1 MKNFSVTKNF
11 KYFAIVSVLLVAV
24 GLFAL
29 LAAPFGLNLFN
40 MDIDFTGGTT
50 FTYDMGQQV
59 TGDTVQQIQQAVGDI
74 VGATPSVVTTG
85 DGTQVMIKTHD
96 LDSET
101 RDALHQAM
109 VDTFGLEDSA
119 RQDVQ
124 NVSPSVGKDMQ
135 AAAVKACLVAAVLML
150 LYITIR
156 FDFKSGFSAVICLIH
171 DILVMISAYVI
182 FQLPLNMNFIAAAL
196 TIITFDRIRENQR
209 LSRRESYDEVVDKS
223 VRQSMTRNINT
234 TLTTLFTIVMIII
247 LGVPSLRN
255 FAIPITIGIVSGAYS
270 SIFIAAPLWAKMK
283 NSEKKKKTMP
293 NKG

>member
-11 KYFAIVSVLLVAV
+11 KYFAIVSILLVAV

-135 AAAVKACLVAAVLML
+135 AAESLPGGRCAHAAV
-150 LYITIR
+150 YHHP
-156 FDFKSGFSAVICLIH
+156 V
-171 DILVMISAYVI
+171 
-182 FQLPLNMNFIAAAL
+182 
-196 TIITFDRIRENQR
+196 
-209 LSRRESYDEVVDKS
+209 
-223 VRQSMTRNINT
+223 
-234 TLTTLFTIVMIII
+234 
-247 LGVPSLRN
+247 
-255 FAIPITIGIVSGAYS
+255 
-270 SIFIAAPLWAKMK
+270 
-283 NSEKKKKTMP
+283 
-293 NKG
+293 